1 MSNIRGFILGFGLSV
16 LSFYLYDQTL
26 EQAKS
31 NNKAF
36 ANYKIELFKEAAA
49 TPVIPFN
56 IAYINK
62 TEPTIPTI
70 ISEETVANLT
80 TEDTTP
86 ANPNEELTIAFENE
100 NINGI
105 EDEEILNIN
114 TDDIIP
120 IEINNTPI
128 SNATI
133 ATDLETEKVAMLP
146 SDDQQLENTS
156 PEEDSPWVIAK
167 TRKKNDNNTTL
178 EENNLNVSKN
188 IEPVENF
195 IEEDLSYEV
204 AKKIKQNI
212 IFPIP
217 EEILND
223 ENLTPTFINP
233 NTKESIKKGKEKEK
247 TETKQPTLIEKKVV
261 ETQTDKQTNIINNIS
276 SWFNK
281 PQEDGNTEKKAK
293 STPPVYSSQETPDE
307 TESKVETT
315 KNKNL
320 GDFYEALQKTKE
332 AHNKKKITPS
342 ELKLSFN
349 NDRAEISGQ
358 TLRWIK
364 AFSEKTN
371 EESSFIQVMLDATA
385 SAELQRKRLNLL
397 YTIFINNNVDL
408 NKVDTVFSNVEPNTF
423 IIRTLNLTKPKI

>member
-315 KNKNL
+315 KNQNL

-332 AHNKKKITPS
+332 AHNKKK
-342 ELKLSFN
+342 
-349 NDRAEISGQ
+349 
-358 TLRWIK
+358 
-364 AFSEKTN
+364 
-371 EESSFIQVMLDATA
+371 
-385 SAELQRKRLNLL
+385 
-397 YTIFINNNVDL
+397 
-408 NKVDTVFSNVEPNTF
+408 
-423 IIRTLNLTKPKI
+423 